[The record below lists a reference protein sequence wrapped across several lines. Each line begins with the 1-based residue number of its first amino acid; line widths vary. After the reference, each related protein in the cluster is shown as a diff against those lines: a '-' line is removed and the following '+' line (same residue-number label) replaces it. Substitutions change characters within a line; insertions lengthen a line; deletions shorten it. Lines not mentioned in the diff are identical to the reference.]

1 MNNKKSEE
9 ILNELKL
16 IIQNPKCELDF
27 KNPFELV
34 IAVTLSAQT
43 TDKRVNEITKIL
55 FMKYPDAKALSNAS
69 FDSIYE
75 IIKPLGLANS
85 KAKNII
91 FIEHDIHNIYNDIVP
106 NTIEELTK
114 LNGVGRKTASVVL
127 AVGFNIPAFPIDTH
141 LIRMATRLGYSKSNN
156 PLIVEKDYKR
166 YIKKDDWIIAHHL
179 FLLFGRYHCKAI
191 NPSCSDCKLKKY
203 CKFDH

>member
-55 FMKYPDAKALSNAS
+55 FMKYPDAEALSNAS

-91 FIEHDIHNIYNDIVP
+91 SIAHDIHNIYNDIVP

>member
-16 IIQNPKCELDF
+16 IIQNPKCEIDF

-91 FIEHDIHNIYNDIVP
+91 SIAYDIHNKYNDVVP

-114 LNGVGRKTASVVL
+114 LSGVGRKTASVVL

-141 LIRMATRLGYSKSNN
+141 LIRMANRLGYSKSND
-156 PLIVEKDYKR
+156 PLIVENDYKK
-166 YIKKDDWIIAHHL
+166 YIKKDDWILAHHL
-179 FLLFGRYHCKAI
+179 FLLFGRYYCKAI
-191 NPSCSDCKLKKY
+191 NPSCNDCKLKKY

>member
-16 IIQNPKCELDF
+16 IIQNPKCEIDF

-85 KAKNII
+85 KARNII
-91 FIEHDIHNIYNDIVP
+91 SISKDIHEKYDDIIP
-106 NTIEELTK
+106 NSLEELTK
-114 LNGVGRKTASVVL
+114 LDGVGRKTASVVL
-127 AVGFNIPAFPIDTH
+127 AVGFNIPAFPVDTH
-141 LIRMATRLGYSKSNN
+141 LIRMANRLGYSKSND
-156 PLIVEKDYKR
+156 PIIVEKDYKK
-166 YIKKDDWIIAHHL
+166 YIKKDDWILAHHL
-179 FLLFGRYHCKAI
+179 FLLFGRYHCKASKP
-191 NPSCSDCKLKKY
+191 NCLDCKLSKY

>member
-91 FIEHDIHNIYNDIVP
+91 SIAHDIHNIYNDIVP